1 MSVQAVTK
9 TTPEDGGQH
18 PVFFFFLIVHYLVFN
33 KNVWSIQKTGR
44 TYDL

>member
-18 PVFFFFLIVHYLVFN
+18 PVFFFLIVHYLVFN